1 MNRAV
6 VVLALVA
13 AGCAT
18 THTVTALD
26 AATTVHTFRREYNNA
41 VVVVQGGS
49 SFLVDTGLE
58 GDAKALAQDLV
69 DAGLD
74 PKALKAV
81 ILTHGHADHAG
92 GARHFHETY
101 GVPVV
106 AGKADEHMLAA
117 GKNDPLCPTSDMAR
131 DRLEKDQN
139 NRYQPLTAQVL
150 VDAPLDLMALT
161 GVRGQVL
168 PMAGHTPGSLVVVL
182 ERGVVVGDLF
192 RGAIVGSTC
201 VTLRTT
207 TQTSRRCSRNMR
219 RRQPR
224 FSPATL
230 DRSRGKRWWSSF
242 RRGSDPCV
250 LCCWGLLPRWRPISG
265 PAGVTARAS
274 SPGINSRNSA
284 TGRPAAAPR

>member
-6 VVLALVA
+6 VGLALVA

-192 RGAIVGSTC
+192 RGAIVGSSAEKHFYMCDLADNHADIQALLTQHAPQATTFFTGHFGP
-201 VTLRTT
+201 VT
-207 TQTSRRCSRNMR
+207 
-219 RRQPR
+219 RQAVVEQFP
-224 FSPATL
+224 P
-230 DRSRGKRWWSSF
+230 GK
-242 RRGSDPCV
+242 
-250 LCCWGLLPRWRPISG
+250 
-265 PAGVTARAS
+265 
-274 SPGINSRNSA
+274 
-284 TGRPAAAPR
+284 